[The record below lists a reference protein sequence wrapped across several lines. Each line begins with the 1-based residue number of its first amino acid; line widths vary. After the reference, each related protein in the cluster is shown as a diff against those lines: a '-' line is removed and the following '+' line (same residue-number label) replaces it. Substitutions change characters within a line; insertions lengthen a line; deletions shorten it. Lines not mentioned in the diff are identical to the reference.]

1 MDILPFNL
9 GDVGVDSFGVG
20 VVVVDPNVVVVE
32 GNGCGDF
39 GVLSTILFS
48 SIDGT
53 ATRIKYLYNCIF
65 NTFNNIIA

>member
-53 ATRIKYLYNCIF
+53 ATRIKYLYNSVVFSIRL
-65 NTFNNIIA
+65 II